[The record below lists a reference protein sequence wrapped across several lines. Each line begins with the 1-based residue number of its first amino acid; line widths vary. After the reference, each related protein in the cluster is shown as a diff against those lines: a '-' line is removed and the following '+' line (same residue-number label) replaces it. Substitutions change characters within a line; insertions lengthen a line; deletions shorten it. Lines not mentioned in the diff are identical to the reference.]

1 MPQLGR
7 FTLRDEGKTI
17 AVGKILRY
25 KPSKDT
31 LLNQAVIG
39 GKEEQKLVAPVTS
52 AKSAVK
58 ETFFD
63 METGEEVSK
72 EEHIKRK
79 KEREQAELAGI
90 AEGDEDE
97 DDEKVANA
105 MKSIGS
111 SK

>member
-1 MPQLGR
+1 
-7 FTLRDEGKTI
+7 
-17 AVGKILRY
+17 
-25 KPSKDT
+25 
-31 LLNQAVIG
+31 
-39 GKEEQKLVAPVTS
+39 
-52 AKSAVK
+52 
-58 ETFFD
+58 

-105 MKSIGS
+105 MKSNGS